1 MKGEMGGGIMKEF
14 VVLRPKI
21 YSYLTENGYAHRNAK
36 GTKKCVIKHKIKFE
50 DYKNCL
56 ERNETIFNNRSKLLE
71 VKHTMHSKKAE
82 QDCTEW
88 NRRKDSTNTWWS
100 FLIPIRQR
108 CHMAE
113 LCAREN

>member
-1 MKGEMGGGIMKEF
+1 MGGGIMKEF

-21 YSYLTENGYAHRNAK
+21 YSYLTENGY
-36 GTKKCVIKHKIKFE
+36 E

-56 ERNETIFNNRSKLLE
+56 ERNETIFNNRSKCLE

-88 NRRKDSTNTWWS
+88 KRRKDSTNTWWS